1 MSLKSTTEKYG
12 GVAIALHWMT
22 AVLIVVLLASGF
34 RAAATLDPLQ
44 KAAILR
50 AHAPLGIAVL
60 VLTLARLGWLLIDG
74 KPMPVAGI
82 SRIQHLAAKAVHLLL
97 YVAIVF
103 MAATGI
109 GMFVLSGAG
118 PIVFGRSGA
127 LPDFWQYQPRLEH
140 FIAARVLIGL
150 LILHVGAALYHH
162 FVVRDGLIRRM
173 LPGRT

>member
-12 GVAIALHWMT
+12 GVAIALHWAT
-22 AVLIVVLLASGF
+22 AVLIVILLVSGF
-34 RAAATLDPLQ
+34 RAAATIDPIQ

-60 VLTLARLGWLLIDG
+60 VLTLARLGWLLVDG
-74 KPMPVAGI
+74 KPAPVAGMPRLQ
-82 SRIQHLAAKAVHLLL
+82 RIAAKAVHLLL
-97 YVAIVF
+97 YVAVVL

-109 GMFVLSGAG
+109 GMFLLSGAG
-118 PIVFGRSGA
+118 KVVFGAGGA

-150 LILHVGAALYHH
+150 LVLHIGAALYHH
-162 FVVRDGLIRRM
+162 FVARDGLIRRM